1 MRKKYFS
8 GAVLVLL
15 VVCLF
20 TGCFFPLPERHIG
33 KIKGDIRCEF
43 RTGKN
48 AKSLRDPIKTDAVFD
63 KDKFVELYNEDYKYD
78 PTYYSKHLDKLDL
91 KIVYEKEPEEY
102 EEMAASE
109 VSFRAYSDEQFWQV
123 SLYCRDSKLYFFVV
137 CMGGRS
143 KPEHIGYYYKEVPE
157 KMASYWKPI
166 YDKVLAD
173 DEANFRKKYG
183 SFTPDRAYSYDKEY
197 YAETLTTNS
206 DKVTLQIY
214 NKDDI
219 RIAVIHPCRAY
230 NFRGICWEKDNYNL
244 WVQSTVNGCVC
255 YSKKGDE
262 WVENESAVKP
272 DYMIEA
278 QE

>member
-1 MRKKYFS
+1 MIRKIIS
-8 GAVLVLL
+8 GTLL
-15 VVCLF
+15 VFMTLCLF

-48 AKSLRDPIKTDAVFD
+48 AKSLRDPVKTDAVFD
-63 KDKFVELYNEDYKYD
+63 KDKFVELFNEDYKYD
-78 PTYYSKHLDKLDL
+78 PSYYSRHLDKLDL

-102 EEMAASE
+102 EKMAASE
-109 VSFRAYSDEQFWQV
+109 VSFRADNGEQFWQV
-123 SLYCRDSKLYFFVV
+123 SLYCLNSKLYFFIV

-143 KPEHIGYYYKEVPE
+143 KPEDIGYYYKEVPE

-173 DEANFRKKYG
+173 DAANFLKKYG

-197 YAETLTTNS
+197 YAETLITNS
-206 DKVTLQIY
+206 EKITLQIY

-219 RIAVIHPCRAY
+219 RIAVIYPCREF
-230 NFRGICWEKDNYNL
+230 NFRGICWEKDSYNL
-244 WVQSTVNGCVC
+244 WVQSGDLGILC
-255 YSKKGDE
+255 YTMSDE
-262 WVENESAVKP
+262 VWSIDDSAVRP
-272 DYMIEA
+272 DYIISKWD
-278 QE
+278 

>member
-1 MRKKYFS
+1 MIRKIIS
-8 GAVLVLL
+8 GTLL
-15 VVCLF
+15 VFMTLCLF

-48 AKSLRDPIKTDAVFD
+48 AKSLRDPVKTDAVFD
-63 KDKFVELYNEDYKYD
+63 KDKFVELFNEDYKYD
-78 PTYYSKHLDKLDL
+78 PSYYSRHLDKLDL

-102 EEMAASE
+102 EKMAASE
-109 VSFRAYSDEQFWQV
+109 VSFRADNGEQFWQV
-123 SLYCRDSKLYFFVV
+123 SLYCLNSKLYFFIV

-173 DEANFRKKYG
+173 DAANFLKKYG

-197 YAETLTTNS
+197 YAETLITNS
-206 DKVTLQIY
+206 EKITLQIY
-214 NKDDI
+214 NKQDI
-219 RIAVIHPCRAY
+219 RIAVIYPCREF
-230 NFRGICWEKDNYNL
+230 NFRGICWEKDSYNL

-262 WVENESAVKP
+262 WVENEGAVKP